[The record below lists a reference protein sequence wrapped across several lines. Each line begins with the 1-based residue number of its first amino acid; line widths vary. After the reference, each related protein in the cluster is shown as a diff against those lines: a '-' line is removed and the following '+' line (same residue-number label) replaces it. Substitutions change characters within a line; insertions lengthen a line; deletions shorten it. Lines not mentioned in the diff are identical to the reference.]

1 MGWFDFLKSS
11 KDIEREQQATVRSN
25 ERAVDKSVDK
35 LSDRIDALE
44 KEKSKLWQA
53 AKMKA
58 AQGLKQDAA
67 RLLQQYKA
75 KEVMLARLSRQVSF
89 IQTKQT
95 DIQVAAEMTQAAK
108 ALEGMAKAANL
119 DPDAMMVAMDTVNE
133 TSETV
138 NDMTKQI
145 MREIKKDEENQARAY
160 EEQSEY
166 TDGDDDLMA
175 VLEAEVAGDMGYV
188 ADSGNGVGSKTEN
201 NIRQKLDN

>member
-119 DPDAMMVAMDTVNE
+119 DPNAMTDTMDTIE
-133 TSETV
+133 DTSSVVSDLNKTV
-138 NDMTKQI
+138 DRVML
-145 MREIKKDEENQARAY
+145 KDEEKQARMY
-160 EEQSEY
+160 EEQSAY
-166 TDGDDDLMA
+166 IDGDDDLMA

-188 ADSGNGVGSKTEN
+188 AGSGNGVGSKTEN

>member
-1 MGWFDFLKSS
+1 M
-11 KDIEREQQATVRSN
+11 
-25 ERAVDKSVDK
+25 DK

-119 DPDAMMVAMDTVNE
+119 DPDAMTDTMDTIE
-133 TSETV
+133 DTSSVVSDLNKTV
-138 NDMTKQI
+138 DRM
-145 MREIKKDEENQARAY
+145 MLKDEEKQARAY

-201 NIRQKLDN
+201 NIKQKLDN